1 MLPLD
6 DPCAAVGRRLVLPP
20 KRKEKVRFV
29 LSFAAQE
36 QAAKTLLEIAPKQV
50 LHNALRVDT
59 PDKALNHMISSFL
72 PTQILNS
79 RIFGRTAFYQNGGAW
94 GFRDQLQDVSSMIL
108 LRPRLA
114 RQQILR
120 AAACQFPEGDV
131 LHWWHRLPGKSGL
144 RGVRTRY
151 SDDLLWLPYV
161 TAEYIKQTGDGS
173 LLHLKIPYLEGETL
187 RDGEHE
193 RYFEPTMS
201 AQRGTLYEHCLR
213 AIEHAARFGAHG
225 LPLIGGGDWNDGFNR
240 VGIQGR
246 GESVWLAQFMAL
258 TLDEMRPV
266 CRLMGDEESETRFAQ
281 RAEELRNAVD
291 ETAWDG
297 RWYRRAYFDD
307 GTPLGASGAP
317 ACEIDSL
324 PQSFAVLSGMPD
336 DKRRNL
342 ALDSAVEKLVDWE
355 HGLIR
360 LFAPSFTGE
369 EGYSPGYVAAYPAGI
384 RENGGQ
390 YTHAAVWLCMALL
403 REGRVDEGYSLLKLL
418 NPAEKCAQEAQAKR
432 YLREPYALAGDVSTA
447 KGIEGRGGWSLYT
460 GAAGWYYRTVVEEL
474 LGIRLRGGSL
484 GLEPRLPSG
493 WHGYSATLTLDGA
506 VIAIT
511 VSDTAPQGLTVDGE
525 QAERFTPDGRE
536 HRLVY
541 GIGASAS

>member
-36 QAAKTLLEIAPKQV
+36 QAAKALLEIAPKRV

-59 PDKALNHMISSFL
+59 PDKALNHMVSSFL
-72 PTQILNS
+72 PAQILNS

-94 GFRDQLQDVSSMIL
+94 GFRDQLQDVGSMIL

-131 LHWWHRLPGKSGL
+131 LHWWHRLPGKNGL

-161 TAEYIKQTGDGS
+161 TAEYIKQTGDAS
-173 LLHLKIPYLEGETL
+173 LLHLKIPYLEGEAL

-266 CRLMGDEESETRFAQ
+266 CKLMEDESSEARFAQ
-281 RAEELRNAVD
+281 RRRNCAAPWMKPHGTAAGTGALILTTAHRWGRAEPQPVKSTACRNPSPFWVGCRMSSGGTWRL
-291 ETAWDG
+291 TARWKSLWIGSRADPALYAILHWGGIFARLCG
-297 RWYRRAYFDD
+297 RLSGRRPGKRRAVY
-307 GTPLGASGAP
+307 
-317 ACEIDSL
+317 AC
-324 PQSFAVLSGMPD
+324 
-336 DKRRNL
+336 RRV
-342 ALDSAVEKLVDWE
+342 AL
-355 HGLIR
+355 HG
-360 LFAPSFTGE
+360 
-369 EGYSPGYVAAYPAGI
+369 VAA
-384 RENGGQ
+384 
-390 YTHAAVWLCMALL
+390 
-403 REGRVDEGYSLLKLL
+403 GR
-418 NPAEKCAQEAQAKR
+418 P
-432 YLREPYALAGDVSTA
+432 
-447 KGIEGRGGWSLYT
+447 RG
-460 GAAGWYYRTVVEEL
+460 
-474 LGIRLRGGSL
+474 
-484 GLEPRLPSG
+484 
-493 WHGYSATLTLDGA
+493 
-506 VIAIT
+506 
-511 VSDTAPQGLTVDGE
+511 
-525 QAERFTPDGRE
+525 
-536 HRLVY
+536 
-541 GIGASAS
+541 